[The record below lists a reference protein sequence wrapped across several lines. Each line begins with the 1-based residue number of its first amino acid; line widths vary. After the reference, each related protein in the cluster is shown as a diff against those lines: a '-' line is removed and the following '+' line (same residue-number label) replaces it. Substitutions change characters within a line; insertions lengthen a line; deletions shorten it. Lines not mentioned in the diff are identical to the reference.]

1 MYKSSAAVVV
11 YVSYTIDARVD
22 GSFED
27 VVATTEDELAEE
39 GFGVLCDVDVR
50 ATMKEKLDAEVRD
63 YRILGACNPPL
74 AHDAL
79 EAEPG
84 IGALLPCNVVVYA
97 DDGGVAVRAVDPE
110 RLLSVVENDAVD
122 DVAADVRER
131 LVRVVESVEASF

>member
-1 MYKSSAAVVV
+1 M
-11 YVSYTIDARVD
+11 SYTIDTRVD
-22 GSFED
+22 GPFED
-27 VVATTEDELAEE
+27 VVATTEEELAEE
-39 GFGVLCDVDVR
+39 GFGVLCDVDVQ

-110 RLLSVVENDAVD
+110 RLLGIVENDDVEAV
-122 DVAADVRER
+122 ATDVRER

>member
-1 MYKSSAAVVV
+1 M
-11 YVSYTIDARVD
+11 SYTIDARVD

-27 VVATTEDELAEE
+27 VVATTEEELAEE
-39 GFGVLCDVDVR
+39 GFGVLCDVDVQ

-110 RLLSVVENDAVD
+110 RLLGIVEND
-122 DVAADVRER
+122 DVAEVATDVRER